1 MEVRNLKEIR
11 KVTDDIFMLNNL
23 TSIQALLNAQQI
35 LKICLKLYFNLDKWK
50 GWRNFKRCAHA
61 ILIYEN

>member
-35 LKICLKLYFNLDKWK
+35 LKICLKLYFNLDK
-50 GWRNFKRCAHA
+50 
-61 ILIYEN
+61 